1 MSPVLVI
8 GGTRGTGL
16 LIAHLLLKRGHAV
29 RVLARDPSEAASRV
43 GPGIEIVAGDITKAE
58 TLTPAVRGSAHI
70 ILTAGVPSGRMAPES
85 LVKLTDYQGVLNTL
99 TAARATG
106 FAGRFVYLNTI
117 GIMRASLTGWL
128 LNRMKRNALVWRRR
142 VEEDI
147 RASGIDYAIIRVGL
161 LTDDPAGTR
170 AIDVGQRN
178 LPLAPWYRIARAD
191 VAEVFVAAMTHP
203 AASRTTF
210 DIVWG
215 RGRVRESWDVLFN
228 RLKPD
233 GIRTTS

>member
-1 MSPVLVI
+1 
-8 GGTRGTGL
+8 
-16 LIAHLLLKRGHAV
+16 
-29 RVLARDPSEAASRV
+29 
-43 GPGIEIVAGDITKAE
+43 
-58 TLTPAVRGSAHI
+58 
-70 ILTAGVPSGRMAPES
+70 MAPEA

-99 TAARATG
+99 DAARATG
-106 FAGRFVYLNTI
+106 FSGRFVYLNTI
-117 GIMRASLTGWL
+117 GIMKASLTGWL

-147 RASGIDYAIIRVGL
+147 RASGIDYAIIRVGF

-170 AIDVGQRN
+170 AIDAGQRN

-203 AASRTTF
+203 ATSRTTF

-215 RGRVRESWDVLFN
+215 RGRARENWDALFK

-233 GIRTTS
+233 GIRTPS